1 MEINFTGQV
10 ALVTGAGSGIGRA
23 TAIAFAKAGA
33 AIVLAD
39 VDEAPVTKLA
49 EELAAQGLKALP
61 VRCDV
66 GEEAEVKAMLEK
78 TEAEFGRLDA
88 AFNNAAVQSP
98 ATDTA
103 DLTAEE
109 WDRVSR
115 VNIRGVFLC
124 MKYELQLMR
133 KQTSGAIVNCSSNSG
148 LVGVPG
154 RAAYATAKHGMLGLT
169 KCTAIDYAPKGIR
182 INAICPGTISTPMV
196 MDMFKTGDL
205 QESVVAAL
213 APINR
218 LGTPEEIADAVLWLC
233 SPFSSY
239 VIGQAIA
246 VDGGYTII

>member
-1 MEINFTGQV
+1 V
-10 ALVTGAGSGIGRA
+10 V
-23 TAIAFAKAGA
+23 
-33 AIVLAD
+33 AD
-39 VDEAPVTKLA
+39 VDEAAVRKLA
-49 EELAAQGLKALP
+49 DELTAEGRKALP

-78 TEAEFGRLDA
+78 TKAEFGRLDA

-133 KQTSGAIVNCSSNSG
+133 GQTSGAIVNCSSNSG

-154 RAAYATAKHGMLGLT
+154 RAAYATAKHGMPGLT

>member
-1 MEINFTGQV
+1 MNISFTSQV
-10 ALVTGAGSGIGRA
+10 ALVTGAGSGIGLA
-23 TAIAFAKAGA
+23 TAKAFAKAGSA
-33 AIVLAD
+33 LILAD
-39 VDEAPVTKLA
+39 VDEAAISTLA
-49 EELAAQGLKALP
+49 EELTKAGHSAIAMC
-61 VRCDV
+61 CDV
-66 GEEAEVKAMLEK
+66 GDEEQVKAMLENVESK
-78 TEAEFGRLDA
+78 FGRLDA

-103 DLTAEE
+103 DLTSEE

-133 KQTSGAIVNCSSNSG
+133 KQSSGAIVNCSSNSG

-182 INAICPGTISTPMV
+182 INAVCPGTISTPMV

-205 QESVVAAL
+205 QEAVVAAL
-213 APINR
+213 APSNR

-239 VIGQAIA
+239 VVGQAIA
-246 VDGGYTII
+246 VDGGYTIV